1 MDSRASGQ
9 WSGLRKAIV
18 ATEGGTNAGK
28 LQVSTPAHGA
38 ERRGSRRC
46 KITQVMRIR
55 PSDPERENFVDVR
68 GTASVSRSGV
78 YFRTD
83 LRKYELGMRLFVTVP
98 YTDDPTAIGRE
109 YLAEV
114 VRLERLATGNI
125 GVGLKLLMEIGF
137 QQAFVESTGR
147 PRK

>member
-1 MDSRASGQ
+1 MASQGPTNTTPSPLPRTVRSRSD
-9 WSGLRKAIV
+9 
-18 ATEGGTNAGK
+18 
-28 LQVSTPAHGA
+28 A
-38 ERRGSRRC
+38 ERRSTRRC

-55 PSDPERENFVDVR
+55 PSDPERDNFEDIR

-83 LRKYELGMRLFVTVP
+83 LNSYELGMRLFITVP
-98 YTDDPTAIGRE
+98 YGNDPTVLGRE

-114 VRLERLATGNI
+114 VRLDRLVTGNI

-137 QQAFVESTGR
+137 QQTFIEGANR
-147 PRK
+147 QRK